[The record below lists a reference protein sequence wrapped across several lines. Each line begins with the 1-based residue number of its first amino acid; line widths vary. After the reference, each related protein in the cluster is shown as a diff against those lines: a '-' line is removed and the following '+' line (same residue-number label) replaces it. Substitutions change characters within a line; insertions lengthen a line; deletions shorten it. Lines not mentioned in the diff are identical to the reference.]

1 MFCKSGEFLLAKNT
15 QGMTSN
21 DISEKLFISSRTV
34 DAHRSKLM
42 HKLSLHSRADLIRFA
57 QRRGIIPSEIP
68 FSKE

>member
-1 MFCKSGEFLLAKNT
+1 
-15 QGMTSN
+15 MTSN